1 MLLEALAKELV
12 TLTSDLVG
20 GRTVNIMDT
29 DGIIVASTEK
39 TRVGTFHQGA
49 YEAVQTGREVNIRRD
64 QLDKYPGAR
73 EGCNLPL
80 RVNGSIIGVVGLYG
94 DPTEIRYL
102 AHLLELYVAKYF
114 QLEAMASPK
123 LSEGEL
129 RSRILSG
136 LLFPTESTQANTA
149 ALMRSQRICL
159 TPRLIAV
166 VLSNH
171 SGTSLSLPQDQPLLS
186 AVEQHLDPRRDLWGI
201 VNDRL
206 VMVVSARERP
216 FGEELKE
223 AIPTLLETRRLSF
236 SAPWNAVSDIPFAY
250 EQALALDTTA
260 SGSYNDMTEI
270 PVRCQYFLSRTAGME
285 AEFLEE
291 LRSKALEIFQTKE
304 YLVLLQTAQCYYEH
318 SRSVTQAAQALF
330 VHKNTLQYRMRRLLQ
345 VLDLTR
351 CSDFQQ
357 EYLIRLLMEHEI
369 RKQGLRALK

>member
-94 DPTEIRYL
+94 EPTEIRYL

-159 TPRLIAV
+159 TPPLIAV

>member
-1 MLLEALAKELV
+1 MLLESLAKELV

-29 DGIIVASTEK
+29 GGIIVASTEAA
-39 TRVGTFHQGA
+39 RVGTFHQGA

-64 QLDKYPGAR
+64 QLDKYPGAK
-73 EGCNLPL
+73 EGCNMPL
-80 RVNGSIIGVVGLYG
+80 RVNGSIIGAVGLYG

-136 LLFPTESTQANTA
+136 LLFPTESTKANTA
-149 ALMRSQRICL
+149 ALMRSQRITL
-159 TPRLIAV
+159 TPPLVAG
-166 VLSNH
+166 VLSNY

-206 VMVVSARERP
+206 VMVLSVRERP
-216 FGEELKE
+216 FGEELIK
-223 AIPTLLETRRLSF
+223 AIPELLEKRRLSF
-236 SAPWNAVSDIPFAY
+236 SAPWNALSDIPFAY

-260 SGSYNDMTEI
+260 SGSFNDMTEVS
-270 PVRCQYFLSRTAGME
+270 VRCQYFLSRTAGME
-285 AEFLEE
+285 AAFLEE
-291 LRSKALEIFQTKE
+291 LRKKALEIFQMKE

-351 CSDFQQ
+351 CSDFRQ
-357 EYLIRLLMEHEI
+357 EYLIRLLIEHEI

>member
-159 TPRLIAV
+159 TPPLIAV

-223 AIPTLLETRRLSF
+223 AIPTLLETRRVSF

>member
-159 TPRLIAV
+159 TPPLIAV